1 MKIKIKSFNG
11 DLPDYFNKE
20 NIYEANQRSD
30 YTFIL
35 EDDEGCLWMCL
46 FNNCPNL
53 NGGSWEVVDE
63 T

>member
-1 MKIKIKSFNG
+1 MKVKIKSFN
-11 DLPDYFNKE
+11 DELPSYFNKE
-20 NIYEANQRSD
+20 KIYEANQRSD

-53 NGGSWEVVDE
+53 NGGSWEVVNE
-63 T
+63 

>member
-1 MKIKIKSFNG
+1 MKVRIKSFNG
-11 DLPDYFNKE
+11 ELPNYLNEE
-20 NIYEANQRSD
+20 NIYRIDKSSD

-53 NGGSWEVVDE
+53 NGGSWEVVE
-63 T
+63 

>member
-1 MKIKIKSFNG
+1 MKVKIKSFN
-11 DLPDYFNKE
+11 DELPSYFNKE
-20 NIYEANQRSD
+20 KVYEASQRSD

-53 NGGSWEVVDE
+53 NGGYWEVVNE
-63 T
+63 

>member
-1 MKIKIKSFNG
+1 MKVKIKSFN
-11 DLPDYFNKE
+11 DELPSYFNKE
-20 NIYEANQRSD
+20 NIYKANQRSD

-53 NGGSWEVVDE
+53 NGGSWEVVNE
-63 T
+63 